1 MVVPKQGVDV
11 RPLTLIVN
19 LLALVPG
26 LLRDLEP
33 VTAPLSFCIA
43 SGEPGEQESVFG
55 AGVGRRGGWDFM
67 TPGNSGI
74 LLC

>member
-1 MVVPKQGVDV
+1 MGVGV

-19 LLALVPG
+19 LLALVLG
-26 LLRDLEP
+26 LLHDLEP
-33 VTAPLSFCIA
+33 VSAPLGFCIA

-55 AGVGRRGGWDFM
+55 AGVGRWGGWDFM

-74 LLC
+74 FLC